1 MIGKDKNLLGKEIK
15 NNQKQLHNTS
25 QIAEWVEE
33 QYEDLDIKNS
43 KPRPKE
49 IADEEMPFPTLRK

>member
-1 MIGKDKNLLGKEIK
+1 MIGKEKNLLGKEIK
-15 NNQKQLHNTS
+15 NQKQLHNTS

-43 KPRPKE
+43 KPRAKE
-49 IADEEMPFPTLRK
+49 TADEEKPLPTLRK